1 MSNQY
6 EQKTDLENNKVD
18 QLPIITEIRIKQFR
32 SIQDQGVSLRPL
44 TVLVGGNSS
53 GKSTLHYALRM
64 LVQAQQLQ
72 ASTYKFPL
80 NGPVISLGEFDEI
93 KHFGSEGNI
102 EDGVISFGVTFAQG
116 STSIQASKFDKGFF
130 RSGNWLFEDDH
141 SLNEFSH
148 VSVDIDLVKSSRSGE
163 SGAIISQIS
172 VVLSPT
178 DSGQVISSFN
188 LSNTGLSSFD
198 SHQNV
203 NAKEMYESEAFE
215 NENQIVGSISGHYLE
230 DNDDQ
235 QIVSAVTLRGGIPFK
250 FYQTQ
255 RLFDAIFTGLLASGF
270 QRNRRSSR
278 GSTLSGSD
286 RRGIYDKFPKKA
298 RQNDET
304 ILEFS
309 KRRLSA
315 VGPEGFI
322 RLVDFGTIDL
332 GRRIERILGL
342 TQFDEEEL
350 RSFNTDIEQLGHHL
364 NELSRQDARWSKNVT
379 TPLDGVDVEILN
391 NLTQY
396 LQRNIS
402 FLDGVRHQGSEISS
416 YGTRGIEGDIGIS
429 AQYLTHVLFQSKS
442 TSIIAC
448 PGLENERGVVLS
460 TALNHWVEKFQFGT
474 SVDVKEQAGFGYKKE
489 IVPLGLNT
497 PVSLRAVGVGVD
509 HAIPVI
515 VRVLLSKPGETV
527 VVEQPEIH
535 LHPDAQLVM
544 ADFLISAAKTGR
556 RLIVETHSEL
566 FALRIRRRVAEAK
579 DAEKDLLKRTVGFIF
594 AVRDAKTATSRYE
607 NVEMTDDGGF
617 EVWPD
622 GFFDQQGEE
631 AMEILKVHLGE

>member
-1 MSNQY
+1 MEMNS
-6 EQKTDLENNKVD
+6 TD

-32 SIQDQGVSLRPL
+32 SIQDQGVALRPL

-93 KHFGSEGNI
+93 KHFGSKGNI

-116 STSIQASKFDKGFF
+116 STSIQGSKFDKRYF
-130 RSGNWLFEDDH
+130 RAGKWLFEPD
-141 SLNEFSH
+141 SPLNEFSH
-148 VSVDIDLVKSSRSGE
+148 VSVDMDLVKSSRSGE
-163 SGAIISQIS
+163 SGAIISQIR
-172 VVLSPT
+172 VVLTPT
-178 DSGQVISSFN
+178 DPGQMISSFN
-188 LSNTGLSSFD
+188 LSNIGLSSSD
-198 SHQNV
+198 LHQNV
-203 NAKEMYESEAFE
+203 NAKEIYESEAFE
-215 NENQIVGSISGHYLE
+215 NENQIVESIAGNYLE
-230 DNDDQ
+230 DHDDPKV
-235 QIVSAVTLRGGIPFK
+235 VSAVTLRGGIPFK

-255 RLFDAIFTGLLASGF
+255 PLLDAIFGGLLASGF
-270 QRNRRSSR
+270 QRKSRNPRRYTS
-278 GSTLSGSD
+278 GGSD
-286 RRGIYDKFPKKA
+286 RRGKYDRIPNKA
-298 RQNDET
+298 RRNNET
-304 ILEFS
+304 ILKFS
-309 KRRLSA
+309 KRRLIA
-315 VGPEGFI
+315 VNPEVF
-322 RLVDFGTIDL
+322 LQLPHLGTIEF

-342 TQFDEEEL
+342 DQFDDEEL
-350 RSFNTDIEQLGHHL
+350 RSFDADIEQLGRLLH
-364 NELSRQDARWSKNVT
+364 ELSQQDARWSQNVT

-391 NLTQY
+391 NLAQY

-402 FLDGVRHQGSEISS
+402 FLDGVRHQGNEIST
-416 YGTRGIEGDIGIS
+416 YGTRGIDGDIGIS

-442 TSIIAC
+442 TSIVDC
-448 PGLENERGVVLS
+448 PGMETAPGVVLS
-460 TALNHWVEKFQFGT
+460 TALNFWVEKFQFGT
-474 SVDVKEQAGFGYKKE
+474 SVDVKEQAGFGYRKE

-535 LHPDAQLVM
+535 LHPDAQLIM

-579 DAEKDLLKRTVGFIF
+579 DDEKDLLKRTVGFIF

-607 NVEMTDDGGF
+607 NVEMSDDGGF